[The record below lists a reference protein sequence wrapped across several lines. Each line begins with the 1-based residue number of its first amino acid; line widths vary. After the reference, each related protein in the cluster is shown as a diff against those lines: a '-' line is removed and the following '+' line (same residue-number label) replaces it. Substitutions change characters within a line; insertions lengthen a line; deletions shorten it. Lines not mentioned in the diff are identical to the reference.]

1 MSNSKHPENRKWG
14 IVCLTVGIVA
24 VALFIQVSILNNVN
38 NKNARKTSQVLLD
51 QAINIIEKN
60 QQSEKELIQSLKED
74 YIVRAKA
81 VSYII
86 DALPEAEYDVE
97 ELQKIAD
104 LMSIDEIHLFD
115 NSGTIYRW
123 HILHLC

>member
-24 VALFIQVSILNNVN
+24 VALFIQASILNNVN

-74 YIVRAKA
+74 YIVRDKS
-81 VSYII
+81 VS
-86 DALPEAEYDVE
+86 
-97 ELQKIAD
+97 
-104 LMSIDEIHLFD
+104 
-115 NSGTIYRW
+115 
-123 HILHLC
+123 